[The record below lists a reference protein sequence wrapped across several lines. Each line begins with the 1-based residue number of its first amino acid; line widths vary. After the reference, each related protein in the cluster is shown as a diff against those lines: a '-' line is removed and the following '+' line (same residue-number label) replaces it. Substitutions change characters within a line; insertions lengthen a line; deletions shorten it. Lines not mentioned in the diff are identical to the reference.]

1 LKNLVYIVTE
11 SWWPSGQSE
20 KVGKAYQEA
29 VAKFP
34 EDRSI
39 GKPIIPSAVWPSN
52 GKMHSISV
60 SSIKPGKVKEVMDL
74 AYNRLLLMANSV
86 EGWDYEINIA
96 YDAVEAMGLIG
107 MKAPEV

>member
-1 LKNLVYIVTE
+1 MYLVTE
-11 SWWPSGQSE
+11 QWWPAGKSE
-20 KVGKAYQEA
+20 EVGKAYQEA

-34 EDRSI
+34 EDRSL
-39 GKPIIPSAVWPSN
+39 GKPLIPSAVWPSN

-60 SSIKPGKVKEVMDL
+60 SSIKPGKVKEVMDI
-74 AYNRLLLMANSV
+74 AYNRELLIAKAV

-107 MKAPEV
+107 LKAPEV